1 MGAPRNLL
9 KGWCSVGRSFP
20 DGLRAFGGDSRIQS
34 LDAHLKSLTG
44 LRSGEPG
51 AAWALAAHTGLWP
64 EPRDGAEAGQRLV
77 DFVLLGEGDHL
88 EVAEVMQTTDP
99 EFIRRLRTMIDRIVP
114 AIHASYNGAHSWGLE
129 FERSIE
135 LPPSQR
141 DLQRRGSAWAAV
153 LGSADPA
160 AGFVE
165 LGPGLSAWPFSDERP
180 PGVYFSSAN
189 AEIAER
195 PETPYLERLSEY
207 LATDGNIA
215 RHIEKLRAE
224 SVTLAARRSHLYL
237 PIAANGENGDLLALS
252 PSLFTS
258 GTFTPIEGVTDLW
271 LANGLDVFHWSAETG
286 WVYHPDTD
294 ERAENARAHVAGP
307 NS

>member
-1 MGAPRNLL
+1 ML
-9 KGWCSVGRSFP
+9 
-20 DGLRAFGGDSRIQS
+20 Q
-34 LDAHLKSLTG
+34 
-44 LRSGEPG
+44 
-51 AAWALAAHTGLWP
+51 
-64 EPRDGAEAGQRLV
+64 
-77 DFVLLGEGDHL
+77 GEGDYL
-88 EVAEVMQTTDP
+88 EVAEVMQTTDA

-114 AIHASYNGAHSWGLE
+114 AVHAAYNGAHSWGLG
-129 FERSIE
+129 FERFVE
-135 LPPSQR
+135 LSSSHR
-141 DLQRRGSAWAAV
+141 DLQQRASAWAEV
-153 LGSADPA
+153 LANADPK
-160 AGFVE
+160 AGAVE

-215 RHIEKLRAE
+215 RYIEKLWAE
-224 SVTLAARRSHLYL
+224 SATLSARRSHLYL

-252 PSLFTS
+252 PSLFTW

-271 LANGLDVFHWSAETG
+271 LANGLDVFQWSAETG

-294 ERAENARAHVAGP
+294 ERAESARAHVAGP